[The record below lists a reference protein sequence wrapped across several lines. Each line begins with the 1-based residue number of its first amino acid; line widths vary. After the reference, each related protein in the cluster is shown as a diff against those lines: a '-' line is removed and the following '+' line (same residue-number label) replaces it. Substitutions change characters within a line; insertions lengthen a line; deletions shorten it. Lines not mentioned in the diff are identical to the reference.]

1 MGKQKVNIFIS
12 YAHKNATLAN
22 QFLSKLED
30 LLAPSKKF
38 SFDLW
43 IDNYIKVGE
52 KWEEQILEARDKAD
66 LGLLLISPPF
76 LSSKFITDK
85 ELPVFLSDDSK
96 PMVPIMLTK
105 IDFEL
110 HDLKGLEDYQIY
122 RLNSEKFNEPRA
134 YGELKSKRKDDFAW
148 EVFQLI
154 HDKLAK

>member
-1 MGKQKVNIFIS
+1 M
-12 YAHKNATLAN
+12 L
-22 QFLSKLED
+22 
-30 LLAPSKKF
+30 
-38 SFDLW
+38 
-43 IDNYIKVGE
+43 
-52 KWEEQILEARDKAD
+52 
-66 LGLLLISPPF
+66 
-76 LSSKFITDK
+76 
-85 ELPVFLSDDSK
+85 
-96 PMVPIMLTK
+96 PIMLTK